1 MCEETILKFSS
12 QELNATFCGISRHFF
27 LDNKNSRLQNIDATF
42 GPQEGLEL
50 LFLY

>member
-12 QELNATFCGISRHFF
+12 QELNATFCEISRHFF

-42 GPQEGLEL
+42 GPQEEL
-50 LFLY
+50 